1 MRFKSNQVGGYQVFA
16 VTGTNSVSFAIDFTQ
31 AETRGLLGFAIERH
45 DPSENERYFLYG
57 FKVFE
62 SVLATPVPETVVSTV
77 VSTRDHPIQSFVYDD
92 FTAKP
97 GRTYT
102 YYFYPIKGEPKCLDR
117 SAAAIPI
124 ALKTEP
130 TFSKLKHDIFFNR
143 GVASSQA
150 YQRRFGNKS
159 PEQLEKAGEPEK
171 AQEALDWLSRD
182 LDDAILRF
190 IGQAKAGDTL
200 LGCFYEFRYKPVI
213 EALKRAA
220 TERKVSL
227 NIIIDAKKNQLPN
240 QEAFPREDNLREV
253 EQAGLAIG
261 TQVLLRES
269 RKNAIQHN
277 KFMVLLNGDSKKP
290 TAVWTGS
297 TNLSVG
303 GIHGQTNVGHW
314 IRDAAIATQFK
325 TYWEL
330 LADDPGGKAGDT
342 ATETRRKNSQLRQA
356 VAAIDSAA
364 AKWQDFPKGITPVFS
379 PRPGLDSLEMY
390 ASLLDEAED
399 LACITLAFG
408 INKSFKDRLVDN
420 TQRNAL
426 TFFLLE
432 QEDKPDQGK
441 PNTFVRLSAKNNTY
455 TAFGSYLKE
464 PIHQWAKETSAKIL
478 RLNYHVN
485 FIHSKFLLKDPLS
498 DDPIVVTGSANFS
511 AASTNDND
519 ENMVVIRG
527 NQRVADIYFTEF
539 NRLFFHYYFRSIQ
552 AQVSR
557 VESAKDAPSLFLD
570 ESDRWLGKYSP
581 GSLKRKRVEVFV
593 KMANAKTLAVQ
604 S

>member
-1 MRFKSNQVGGYQVFA
+1 MRFKSAQVGGYQVFA

-31 AETRGLLGFAIERH
+31 AETQGLLGFAIERH
-45 DPSENERYFLYG
+45 DPSEDERYFLYG

-62 SVLATPVPETVVSTV
+62 SVLAVPTPETV

-102 YYFYPIKGEPKCLDR
+102 YYFYPIKGKPKCLDR
-117 SAAAIPI
+117 SAASIPI
-124 ALKTEP
+124 TLKTEP
-130 TFSKLKHDIFFNR
+130 AFSKLKHDIFFNR

-150 YQRRFGNKS
+150 FQRRFGNQS
-159 PEQLEKAGEPEK
+159 PEQLEKSGELEK
-171 AQEALDWLSRD
+171 AKEALDWLSRD

-190 IGQAKAGDTL
+190 ISQAKADDTL
-200 LGCFYEFRYKPVI
+200 LGCFYEFRYDPVM

-220 TERKVSL
+220 KERKVIL
-227 NIIIDAKKNQLPN
+227 KIIIDAKKNQISN
-240 QEAFPREDNLREV
+240 QKAFPREENLQKV
-253 EQAGLAIG
+253 EQAGLEIG

-269 RKNAIQHN
+269 RKDAIQHN
-277 KFMVLLNGDSKKP
+277 KFMVLLKGTSKRP

-314 IRDAAIATQFK
+314 IRDAAVATKFK

-330 LADDPGGKAGDT
+330 LADDPGAKAGDT
-342 ATETRRKNSQLRQA
+342 AAETRSKNSQLRQA
-356 VAAIDSAA
+356 VAAIDGAA

-379 PRPGLDSLEMY
+379 PRPGLDILEMY
-390 ASLLDEAED
+390 ANLLDEAEE

-408 INKSFKDRLVDN
+408 INKLFKDRLADN

-426 TFFLLE
+426 TFLLLE
-432 QEDKPDQGK
+432 QEDKPDPDK
-441 PNTFVRLSAKNNTY
+441 PDTFVRLSAKNNTY

-485 FIHSKFLLKDPLS
+485 FIHSKFLLKDPLG

-552 AQVSR
+552 AQVGR
-557 VESAKDAPSLFLD
+557 VDSPKDAPSLFLEEND
-570 ESDRWLGKYSP
+570 QWLDKYST

-593 KMANAKTLAVQ
+593 KMADAKTLAV
-604 S
+604 